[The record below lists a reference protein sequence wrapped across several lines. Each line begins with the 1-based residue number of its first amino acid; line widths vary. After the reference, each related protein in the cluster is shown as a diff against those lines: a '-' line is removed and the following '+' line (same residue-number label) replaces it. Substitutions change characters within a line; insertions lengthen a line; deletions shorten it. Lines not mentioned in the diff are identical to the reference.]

1 MLARRIDFNLINK
14 FTCLDNAETQS
25 LFSVVKM
32 RASHV
37 FARLCSIKLHRNEN
51 RLRCSQLAWLNAFL
65 EKYLARCE
73 NDDEIEK
80 ESVRSLRM
88 KTTESDNV
96 RTTVYSID
104 QLEKWVN

>member
-1 MLARRIDFNLINK
+1 MREREKRIKENNDHFFSPLINRLCYSDMLARRIDFNLINK

-51 RLRCSQLAWLNAFL
+51 RLRCSQLA
-65 EKYLARCE
+65 
-73 NDDEIEK
+73 
-80 ESVRSLRM
+80 
-88 KTTESDNV
+88 
-96 RTTVYSID
+96 
-104 QLEKWVN
+104 